1 MNTFY
6 KKPIS
11 ILATIALILSIF
23 LVRATVA
30 SLSDHSPAIQPI
42 ASGLLIVIRGI
53 SIIFLFIDR
62 KTAAICLLATTFLF
76 GLNALLLTHYLFI
89 PAFAIDL
96 VLGIL
101 ALISTRK
108 TIARRLQSNRNNLNI
123 LP

>member
-1 MNTFY
+1 MNTPY
-6 KKPIS
+6 KNPIR

-30 SLSDHSPAIQPI
+30 SLSDHSPAALPI

-53 SIIFLFIDR
+53 SIIFIFIDK
-62 KTAAICLLATTFLF
+62 KTAAICLLATTALF

-89 PAFAIDL
+89 PAFITDL

-101 ALISTRK
+101 ALISARK
-108 TIARRLQSNRNNLNI
+108 TMAPQTPEQSS
-123 LP
+123 